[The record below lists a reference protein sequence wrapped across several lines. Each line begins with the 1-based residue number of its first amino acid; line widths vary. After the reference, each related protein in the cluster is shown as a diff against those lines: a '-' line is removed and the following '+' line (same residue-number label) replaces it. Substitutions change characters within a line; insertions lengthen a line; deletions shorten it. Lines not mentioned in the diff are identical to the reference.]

1 MKEEQRRFAIL
12 EERVGELR
20 VLGSAFDNGDGKS
33 KQQWVAECAAVTKV
47 YLDTL
52 ATIQEKVSS
61 LTAFGAA
68 MWQAGYEAA
77 PSLQFVLPEGAGG

>member
-1 MKEEQRRFAIL
+1 MEDEHWRSAIL

-33 KQQWVAECAAVTKV
+33 KQQWIAECAAVTKI

-52 ATIQEKVSS
+52 ATIQEEVGS

-77 PSLQFVLPEGAGG
+77 LEYVLPEGAGG

>member
-1 MKEEQRRFAIL
+1 MDEEQRRLAIL

-20 VLGSAFDNGDGKS
+20 VLGSAFDNGDGKA
-33 KQQWVAECAAVTKV
+33 KQQWVAECAAVTKM
-47 YLDTL
+47 YLDRR
-52 ATIQEKVSS
+52 ATIHEKVNS

-77 PSLQFVLPEGAGG
+77 LEFVLPEGGRG